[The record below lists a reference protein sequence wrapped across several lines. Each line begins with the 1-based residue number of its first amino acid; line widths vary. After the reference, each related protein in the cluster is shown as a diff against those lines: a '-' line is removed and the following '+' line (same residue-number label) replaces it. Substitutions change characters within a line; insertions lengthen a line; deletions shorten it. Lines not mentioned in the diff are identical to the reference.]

1 MVRIGGNV
9 MEIMQ
14 AYCKYNNFPFDGSKE
29 QLFENLEES
38 GTEVSTEIVG
48 SKRHWNSLEV
58 VKKFEV
64 SDTEVRYIKYG
75 YAETTGDMSIF
86 DTGWEWEYDCG
97 SIVEVVPKK
106 IVIEKTVYEEL
117 KRD

>member
-1 MVRIGGNV
+1 MTTISKNAL
-9 MEIMQ
+9 EIMQ
-14 AYCKYNNFPFDGSKE
+14 AYCKREDIPFDGSRKNF
-29 QLFENLEES
+29 FECLREV
-38 GTEVSTEIVG
+38 GTEVSVEKVG
-48 SKRHWNSLEV
+48 SKRHWIKLEI

-75 YAETTGDMSIF
+75 FAETTGDMSIF
-86 DTGWEWEYDCG
+86 DTGWEWEYSCG

-117 KRD
+117 